1 VTLFDYISDANQL
14 RSWLLKTW
22 KEKSGDFGSFKQAL
36 TAELELFIQTFP
48 FEIIKNKT
56 PADLL
61 EVHSRNAIKHWE
73 KFGVVAPRGPNPEM
87 PLDPSFE
94 EQRYVE
100 ALLKVYAERE
110 GKPVADSTSIPATF
124 RKHFQA
130 QRRLFYSA
138 EGLNRFS
145 RDKLPGAFDDL
156 LQQVEIG
163 IGSVVSTPYP
173 NGMKRLTATLEVAQ
187 TLRIG
192 TNPLQSRLQ
201 AGDVPGSCHHL
212 ANQGRVNWVDD
223 DEEDATNI

>member
-1 VTLFDYISDANQL
+1 VTLFDYINDANEL

-22 KEKSGDFGSFKQAL
+22 KEKSGDFGSFKQVL
-36 TAELELFIQTFP
+36 TAELEVFIQTFP

-61 EVHSRNAIKHWE
+61 EVHSRNATKHWE
-73 KFGVVAPRGPNPEM
+73 KFGVVAPRGPNPEI
-87 PLDPSFE
+87 PLTPSFD

-100 ALLKVYAERE
+100 ALLKVYAERD
-110 GKPVADSTSIPATF
+110 GKQVPDSTSIPATL

-173 NGMKRLTATLEVAQ
+173 NGMRRLTATLDIAQ

-223 DEEDATNI
+223 DDEDATDI